1 MSNYRLSPQAR
12 KSLIQISEFTKE
24 QFGEAQRLR
33 YLKLLRKRMRAVA
46 RQPESG
52 KHRSEIKPGYYSV
65 YVGKHTLY
73 YRIQYDRIEIID
85 VLHQS
90 MEPSLHL

>member
-1 MSNYRLSPQAR
+1 VSQYRLSPQAR
-12 KSLIQISEFTKE
+12 NSLIQISEYTKE
-24 QFGEAQRLR
+24 NFGEAQRIR
-33 YLKLLRKRMRAVA
+33 YLETLRKRMRAVA

-65 YVGKHTLY
+65 YVGSHTLY
-73 YRIQYDRIEIID
+73 YRIQVEGIEIID

-90 MEPSLHL
+90 MEPALNL